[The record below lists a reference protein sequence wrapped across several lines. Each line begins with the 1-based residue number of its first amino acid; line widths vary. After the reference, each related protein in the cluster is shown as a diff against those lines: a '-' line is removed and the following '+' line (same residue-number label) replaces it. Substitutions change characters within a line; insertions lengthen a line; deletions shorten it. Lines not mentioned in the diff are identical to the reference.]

1 MADTASEG
9 KEFLGAGIA
18 FPFGVDKDGHMAMHR
33 LEEQVRQSIVLILQT
48 AKGERVMRP
57 DFGSALHKLLF
68 EPMTPITF
76 ARVQHEVREALI
88 RFEPRI
94 EVTNVEVTVD
104 SRQLGRLLINIAYRV
119 RRTDTLFSLVYPFYL
134 ERGEL

>member
-1 MADTASEG
+1 VADTASEG

-18 FPFGVDKDGHMAMHR
+18 FPLGVANGHMAMHR
-33 LEEQVRQSIVLILQT
+33 LEDQVRQSIVLILRT

-57 DFGSALHKLLF
+57 DFGSGLHKLVF
-68 EPMTPITF
+68 EPLTPITCT
-76 ARVQHEVREALI
+76 RIQHEVQEALV

-94 EVTNVEVTVD
+94 EVTKVEVTVD
-104 SRQLGRLLINIAYRV
+104 ARQQGRLLINITYRV
-119 RRTDTLFSLVYPFYL
+119 RRTDTLFNLVYPFYL

>member
-1 MADTASEG
+1 VADTASEG
-9 KEFLGAGIA
+9 KEFLGAGIT
-18 FPFGVDKDGHMAMHR
+18 FPFGVDAHGHMAMHR
-33 LEEQVRQSIVLILQT
+33 LEDQVRQSIALILRT

-57 DFGSALHKLLF
+57 DFGSGLHKLVF
-68 EPMTPITF
+68 EPMTPTTF

-94 EVTNVEVTVD
+94 EVNRVEVTVD
-104 SRQLGRLLINIAYRV
+104 PHQGSRLLINIAYRV
-119 RRTDTLFSLVYPFYL
+119 RRTDTLFNLVYPFYL

>member
-1 MADTASEG
+1 VADTTSEG

-18 FPFGVDKDGHMAMHR
+18 FPLGVDRDRHMAMHR
-33 LEEQVRQSIVLILQT
+33 LEEQVRQSIVLILGT

-57 DFGSALHKLLF
+57 DFGSGLHKLVF
-68 EPMTPITF
+68 EPLTPITC
-76 ARVQHEVREALI
+76 ARVQHEVQEALV

-94 EVTNVEVTVD
+94 EVTRVEVTID
-104 SRQLGRLLINIAYRV
+104 ARQRGRLLINIAYRV
-119 RRTDTLFSLVYPFYL
+119 RRTDTFFNLVYPFYL